1 MRGQRVISKGSLKTR
16 MEGTGS
22 TVGGVGAS
30 TVGSLVGAMH
40 GKPTKLDANTPT
52 RTACGTSRLR

>member
-1 MRGQRVISKGSLKTR
+1 MG
-16 MEGTGS
+16 GTGS